1 MLDASICIYTIRK
14 RLETVV
20 RRLLSL
26 GPEEICISS
35 ITCSELVY
43 GVEKSQTIEKN
54 RLALSLFLSLIKILS
69 FDSRAAEEYGNI
81 RAVLERK
88 AV

>member
-1 MLDASICIYTIRK
+1 MKYMLDASICIYTVRK

-43 GVEKSQTIEKN
+43 EVEKSQTIE
-54 RLALSLFLSLIKILS
+54 
-69 FDSRAAEEYGNI
+69 
-81 RAVLERK
+81 
-88 AV
+88 